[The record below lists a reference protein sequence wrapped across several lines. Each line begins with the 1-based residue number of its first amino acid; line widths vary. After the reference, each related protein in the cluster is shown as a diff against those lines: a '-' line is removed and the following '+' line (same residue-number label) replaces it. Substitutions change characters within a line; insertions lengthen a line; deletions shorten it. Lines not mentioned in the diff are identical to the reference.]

1 MSFELFEHK
10 ADIGVRGIGKTKEEA
25 FCECAHAMFEAMLDT
40 KSVMPLKSAKVDAKA
55 ADLSALLINYLN
67 ELLFLK
73 DTKGM
78 AYSKFR
84 VKIRQVEEV
93 SASGAKGLA
102 FVLEGVV
109 FGEKINSKRHGLKT
123 DAKAA
128 TYSQMLVE
136 KRADGKWVAQCII
149 DV

>member
-1 MSFELFEHK
+1 MIFLFELFEHK
-10 ADIGVRGIGKTKEEA
+10 ADIGVRGIGKTREEA
-25 FCECAHAMFEAMLDT
+25 LEECAHAMFEAMLST
-40 KSVMPLKSAKVDAKA
+40 SKVAPIKSAKVSVKA
-55 ADLSALLINYLN
+55 LDLAALLVNYLN

-73 DTKGM
+73 DTKKM

-84 VKIRQVEEV
+84 VKITEVENCGVKE
-93 SASGAKGLA
+93 
-102 FVLEGVV
+102 FVLDGVV
-109 FGEKINSKRHGLKT
+109 FGEKINSARHGLKT